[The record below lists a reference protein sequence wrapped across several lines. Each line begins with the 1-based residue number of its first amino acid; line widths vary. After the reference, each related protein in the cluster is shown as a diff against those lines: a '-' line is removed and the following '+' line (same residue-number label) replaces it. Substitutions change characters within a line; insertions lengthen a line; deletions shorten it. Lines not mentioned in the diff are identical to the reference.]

1 MWDAAGCGRA
11 VCQCGATVNTLFA
24 PYAPDAHGVPLPD
37 VVVRTARRDDLP
49 STAALAA
56 HREGGGLAEWAAM
69 HGRQFDDEARML
81 MVAEHRGMVI
91 GYAWLAWLTPVADGG
106 RNAPDG
112 WYLSG
117 VVVAPGHRR
126 RGIGRRLTQ
135 ARIER
140 VLAREPSAHY
150 VVSASNRASRTLH
163 AELGFVEVTDDFV
176 VPGVVFSNH
185 DGILCRLD
193 ARPDAEVIDLASRRS

>member
-1 MWDAAGCGRA
+1 M
-11 VCQCGATVNTLFA
+11 NTLFA
-24 PYAPDAHGVPLPD
+24 LYQPDAHGVPLPD
-37 VVVRTARRDDLP
+37 VVIRTACRDDLP

-56 HREGGGLAEWAAM
+56 HREGGGLAEWAAI
-69 HGRQFDDEARML
+69 HARQFDDESRML
-81 MVAEHRGMVI
+81 FVAEHGGEVI
-91 GYAWLAWLTPVADGG
+91 GYAWLAWLAPVADGG

-117 VVVAPGHRR
+117 VVVAPAHRR
-126 RGIGRRLTQ
+126 RGIGRRLTR

-140 VLAREPSAHY
+140 ALARERSAHY

-163 AELGFVEVTDDFV
+163 AELGFTEVTDDFV
-176 VPGVVFSNH
+176 IPGLVFSKH